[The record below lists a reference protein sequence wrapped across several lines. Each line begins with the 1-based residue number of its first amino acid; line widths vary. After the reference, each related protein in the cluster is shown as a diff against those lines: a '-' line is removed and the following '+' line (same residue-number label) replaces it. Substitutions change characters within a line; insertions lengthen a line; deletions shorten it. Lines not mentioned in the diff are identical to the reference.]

1 MPYYAGVQEPRTAE
15 FGIVIRS
22 YNRRPNRKNSGPA
35 GYLPPITRPQFP
47 PRLVTHWA
55 R

>member
-1 MPYYAGVQEPRTAE
+1 MRGNALLRRGAEPRTAE

-35 GYLPPITRPQFP
+35 GYFP
-47 PRLVTHWA
+47 PDNTLSSFRLA